1 MKSFVLDNSVAICW
15 FLKSQ
20 STPYTE
26 MALRQ
31 VANGAKL
38 AVPSLWISEFIN
50 VISKAVQMQALDS
63 SAAEAILKHAK
74 ALPILS
80 KPAPELADLFTLTD
94 RYRISAYDATYL
106 ELAMRLQLP
115 LATADT
121 QLAKAAKSVGLFL
134 S

>member
-26 MALRQ
+26 MALRR

-38 AVPSLWISEFIN
+38 TVPSLWISEFIN
-50 VISKAVQMQALDS
+50 VISKAVQMRALDS
-63 SAAEAILKHAK
+63 DSAEAILKHAK

-80 KPAPELADLFTLTD
+80 KSAPELADLFTLTE
-94 RYRISAYDATYL
+94 RYRLSAYDATYL

-115 LATADT
+115 LATTDT
-121 QLAKAAKSVGLFL
+121 QLTKAAKSVGLFL

>member
-1 MKSFVLDNSVAICW
+1 
-15 FLKSQ
+15 
-20 STPYTE
+20 
-26 MALRQ
+26 MALRR
-31 VANGAKL
+31 VANGAQL

-74 ALPILS
+74 ALPILP
-80 KPAPELADLFTLTD
+80 KAAPELADLFTLTE

>member
-26 MALRQ
+26 MALRH

-74 ALPILS
+74 ALPILP
-80 KPAPELADLFTLTD
+80 KAAPELADLFTLTD

-121 QLAKAAKSVGLFL
+121 QLAKAAKSVGLFF